1 MKEVRVLEIKES
13 VFADNDRQAD
23 NLRRELKEQGVFLM
37 NLMSSPGSGKTTTL
51 KGTIEQLKDRFRIGV
66 MEADIDSDVDAKAIA
81 ETGVKSIQ
89 LHTGGMCHLDA
100 EMTRQGV
107 EGLGVAD
114 VDLAI
119 LDVMLPD
126 IDGFTIL
133 RKIREKYTFPVIM
146 LTAKTE
152 YRDKITGLT
161 MGADDYI
168 PKPFNPLELVAR
180 VKAQMRRYTQYND
193 GKKSDSENIID
204 FAGLLLNK
212 ESHECI
218 YNEQSLPLT
227 PTEFEILW
235 ILCENRGKVISSQR
249 LFEEVWHEEYLKN
262 SNNTV
267 MVHIR
272 HLREKLS
279 KPTGKSDLI
288 KTVWGVGYKI
298 EE

>member
-1 MKEVRVLEIKES
+1 MLQDCLCRIS
-13 VFADNDRQAD
+13 VFDLQMIDLIQPA
-23 NLRRELKEQGVFLM
+23 LRLIELFRFK
-37 NLMSSPGSGKTTTL
+37 GKTVQ
-51 KGTIEQLKDRFRIGV
+51 I
-66 MEADIDSDVDAKAIA
+66 
-81 ETGVKSIQ
+81 
-89 LHTGGMCHLDA
+89 
-100 EMTRQGV
+100 
-107 EGLGVAD
+107 
-114 VDLAI
+114 
-119 LDVMLPD
+119 
-126 IDGFTIL
+126 
-133 RKIREKYTFPVIM
+133 
-146 LTAKTE
+146 TAKLAP
-152 YRDKITGLT
+152 G
-161 MGADDYI
+161 I
-168 PKPFNPLELVAR
+168 PDQILHFD
-180 VKAQMRRYTQYND
+180 D